1 MEGCVWAPG
10 MSSWLLPVNR
20 GAFFQLN
27 LCCCGRKAAFRRLRH
42 CSRRNVISAFWQG
55 DQNVRDDGG
64 IDEQRQLLEAF
75 SVKEQTVDSKTPRG
89 ELSTAAINAIEQF
102 SRLSGVTGRRMR
114 EHFERYAPVSVQ
126 NEARNLL
133 EFCCFRFLGRGS
145 GDFIPNLKDAAF
157 RRLTFITMLAWQQP
171 YMEAQE
177 KIQTLVQE
185 PAFARIA
192 PSVPGAADVAT
203 AHHLFKAL
211 TGDKDGLSF
220 DTWDRYL
227 CELCGVV
234 NGRHIFRQECNLELD
249 RDESLICIGASR
261 RQPVQKWD
269 NGMAWPGNLTMTDRA
284 LYFEPFRIAFQD
296 KQTLRLSFDGPEA
309 KIERRRVGPLGME
322 LFDSAISISSSSE
335 DDPWV
340 LEFVDFTGRGRR
352 EIWYLFILEMMMV
365 HRFIREYAPKTSE
378 TSPEYAYV
386 SKTGRRRAINSA
398 LLGIARFQALQATLK
413 KAPEHPEKLLQY
425 SYVSRTA
432 AGFLVLQSL
441 AVDFWGGR
449 MELSSYEN
457 SQVSKNNE
465 LTSSGYIVGT
475 DGSIYFRKWMD
486 SETWNRAESIA
497 FWRQRL
503 GGGGMVLGKNHVVG
517 GLSQLERAV
526 GECKEQNRELELTK
540 ATIDGAIIAG
550 IPENI
555 DLFKELMSPLLAMVM
570 ELKKLKE
577 WKEPPKTLAF
587 LACFYGALYLRWLR
601 YVFPSVLLI
610 SSIGVLALRG
620 LRASGHVE
628 PDFGKVTIQ
637 EQPPSNTLQK
647 IISLKEAL
655 AQLETFLQNVN
666 VALLKLRTIA
676 LSSNPKAT
684 NLALL
689 SVIAAAGLL
698 VTLPFQIIVALLVL
712 DQFTME
718 LKFRRPMVREFLAR
732 LKAWWESVPAA
743 PVVVERLE
751 KPDNSLPLL
760 PDNPVIKGDVVM
772 ETLNQ
777 WFGEK

>member
-1 MEGCVWAPG
+1 

-42 CSRRNVISAFWQG
+42 CSRRNALDSGAVISAFWQG

-284 LYFEPFRIAFQD
+284 LYFED